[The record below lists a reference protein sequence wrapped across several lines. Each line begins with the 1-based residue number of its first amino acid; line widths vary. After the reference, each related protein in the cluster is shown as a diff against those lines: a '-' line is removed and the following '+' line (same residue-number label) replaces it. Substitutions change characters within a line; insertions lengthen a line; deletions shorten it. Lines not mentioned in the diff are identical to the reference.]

1 VTELTRNDR
10 LIIETAGGGGYGP
23 PSKRSRERV
32 LADILDGKISRK
44 AAVEIYGLDPGAL
57 ANSE

>member
-1 VTELTRNDR
+1 
-10 LIIETAGGGGYGP
+10 
-23 PSKRSRERV
+23 V

-44 AAVEIYGLDPGAL
+44 AAVEIYGLDPGDL